1 VGDWLSLFGKALAV
15 PEAGVTMSNS
25 RRDRFLKRI
34 STVGGGTREDI
45 QMMLGGIV
53 FDLRDQIE
61 RGMFA
66 EEEMETVV
74 SFHDRVEEFWRHT
87 IVSNPPMEPL
97 LMVAGLRQLSESC
110 TGPVVGF
117 RPRLDQAVKKA
128 KAFADAREY
137 DSKQK

>member
-1 VGDWLSLFGKALAV
+1 
-15 PEAGVTMSNS
+15 MSTS

-45 QMMLGGIV
+45 QMALGGIV
-53 FDLRDQIE
+53 FDLRDLVE
-61 RGMFA
+61 RGMFT
-66 EEEMETVV
+66 EDEMEIVV

-87 IVSNPPMEPL
+87 MVSNPPIEPL
-97 LMVAGLRQLSESC
+97 LLVSGLWQLCGSC

-117 RPRLDQAVKKA
+117 QPRLEQALKKA
-128 KAFADAREY
+128 KTFANAREY